1 MVTFGK
7 PPILECSSRGDKRF
21 SAFFAM
27 IDGYS
32 IEQLYQSNKIVDGKL
47 VDNWR
52 DAKGKKADNQEE
64 MRELYARLWD
74 IYFLKNPELYDVI
87 LQYNGFSDM
96 FGQKGHA
103 CQAEEIYRIWKEK
116 KFERKGFEF

>member
-1 MVTFGK
+1 MLTFGK
-7 PPILECSSRGDKRF
+7 PPILECSSKGDKRF
-21 SAFFAM
+21 SAFFAT
-27 IDGYS
+27 IDGYT
-32 IEQLYQSNKIVDGKL
+32 IEQLYQSNKIVDGKP

-52 DAKGKKADNQEE
+52 DAKGKKADNQKE

-87 LQYNGFSDM
+87 LQYNGFSDI

-103 CQAEEIYRIWKEK
+103 CQAEEIYRIWQEK
-116 KFERKGFEF
+116 KFEHKGFEF